1 MKNLTLISNIRL
13 FLFQF
18 STDLRNHLD
27 EEGLQLIEEFPFN
40 TDENVELVVEELR
53 VSEPKVCVLIN

>member
-1 MKNLTLISNIRL
+1 MKNLTMISNISL

-40 TDENVELVVEELR
+40 SDDNVTATMRLVR
-53 VSEPKVCVLIN
+53 VS

>member
-40 TDENVELVVEELR
+40 TDENITAIMRLVR
-53 VSEPKVCVLIN
+53 VS